1 MNNNKRF
8 TPIVIAMSIV
18 LGILIGT
25 FYANHFSGNRLSII
39 NTGSNKLNYLLQL
52 IDNNYVD
59 TVDMASLVEDAMP
72 EILSEL
78 DPHSS
83 YIGAK
88 DAEEASE
95 DLKGSFS
102 GIGVSF
108 TIQDDTVNVL
118 SLTPGGPAEK
128 VGLLAGDRIALIGY
142 KAQDGEMMAQKIIN
156 LTSLLGKWTSLDKNF
171 DLLEGGEV
179 KNNVKA
185 ETNPWTSWKILNG
198 KLLLNKDTFAID
210 KLGSDSLMLE
220 NTQGIYVFKR
230 QE

>member
-1 MNNNKRF
+1 MKRLVYMMMALVVLF
-8 TPIVIAMSIV
+8 AANSCKDKKTAQVITPTDSLDLEEVADDSTIYGVCGEGTSMHN
-18 LGILIGT
+18 LELISDEG
-25 FYANHFSGNRLSII
+25 
-39 NTGSNKLNYLLQL
+39 
-52 IDNNYVD
+52 
-59 TVDMASLVEDAMP
+59 
-72 EILSEL
+72 
-78 DPHSS
+78 
-83 YIGAK
+83 
-88 DAEEASE
+88 
-95 DLKGSFS
+95 
-102 GIGVSF
+102 
-108 TIQDDTVNVL
+108 
-118 SLTPGGPAEK
+118 
-128 VGLLAGDRIALIGY
+128 GLLAGDRIALIGY